1 MTRTPHIIVIMADQ
15 LRYDALGVHT
25 PNTNQLMEDSVSF
38 SRAYCASPLC
48 VPARGS
54 FFTGRYPN
62 ETGSLINPWH
72 EQDRDKGWVQED
84 IPNLYSWL
92 DTRWDSWHVGK
103 QHLYAGRD
111 GAMPSANTQWLS
123 LHPRYEEYVAENGQ
137 RLPGGPAFR
146 ARVPELVS
154 DRWTHAKA
162 YSIPTTGCYEPGFS
176 YFFDGF
182 IWQDAQRALQQR
194 DPERPFLLNA
204 MFLAPHPP
212 LDIPEPW
219 YSLVDT
225 VTLPEN
231 VGEWYARQSP
241 LQLYNLPGFLGSR
254 YTKNDWRHVWKVY
267 LGLTALLDHCVG
279 ELVEALKQSG
289 LYEDAVIVFTSDHG
303 EMLGSHCLW
312 QKMCLYEEAVRTPLA
327 VNAPKWEAM
336 APGRVDTPVSSV
348 DVFPTLC
355 ELAGVEAPAGVSG
368 QSLVPLL
375 RDPQAQI
382 HRDAVPI
389 QFDGNGALG
398 NRQRALV
405 HGDYKLIVD
414 TFKDEVYAELYNVRT
429 DAQETENLVFSENH
443 QLVAENVFLLLREH
457 MDATGDDLRFPADL
471 LATVRST
478 YGTL

>member
-1 MTRTPHIIVIMADQ
+1 MNRTPHIIVIMADQ
-15 LRYDALGVHT
+15 LRYDALGAHT
-25 PNTNQLMEDSVSF
+25 PNINQLMEDSVSF

-72 EQDRDKGWVQED
+72 EQDRDKGWVQEE

-123 LHPRYEEYVAENGQ
+123 LHPRYEQYVAENGQ

-212 LDIPEPW
+212 LNIPEPW

-231 VGEWYARQSP
+231 VGQ
-241 LQLYNLPGFLGSR
+241 
-254 YTKNDWRHVWKVY
+254 
-267 LGLTALLDHCVG
+267 
-279 ELVEALKQSG
+279 
-289 LYEDAVIVFTSDHG
+289 
-303 EMLGSHCLW
+303 

-327 VNAPKWEAM
+327 
-336 APGRVDTPVSSV
+336 RDVSS
-348 DVFPTLC
+348 
-355 ELAGVEAPAGVSG
+355 
-368 QSLVPLL
+368 
-375 RDPQAQI
+375 
-382 HRDAVPI
+382 
-389 QFDGNGALG
+389 
-398 NRQRALV
+398 
-405 HGDYKLIVD
+405 IV
-414 TFKDEVYAELYNVRT
+414 TK
-429 DAQETENLVFSENH
+429 
-443 QLVAENVFLLLREH
+443 
-457 MDATGDDLRFPADL
+457 
-471 LATVRST
+471 
-478 YGTL
+478 